1 MSADEPIAHSPRYSI
16 RRRRSLL
23 ALAQEDAFIAP
34 SRRHLY
40 RPTRIQVHFPYYDD
54 ADRERDRIG
63 GAVAAETLVAAHGL
77 AFDRRASHLS
87 RWLAKALRSACVSG
101 GGPPPTSVLER
112 IVSMKSRIIKTPRI
126 VSGE

>member
-1 MSADEPIAHSPRYSI
+1 MSADEPIAHRPRCPI
-16 RRRRSLL
+16 RHRRSPL
-23 ALAQEDAFIAP
+23 ALAQEDAFIAS
-34 SRRHLY
+34 SRRHFY
-40 RPTRIQVHFPYYDD
+40 RPTRIEVHLPDYDD
-54 ADRERDRIG
+54 VDRERDRIG
-63 GAVAAETLVAAHGL
+63 GDVAAETLIAAHGL